1 MSVDIY
7 QKLGCIFMHLIYWY
21 HQKRELCRREHT
33 CSIIGSA
40 ADDNY
45 SEYAE
50 KRRILAPQPL
60 IILLTNEVK
69 TPARQF
75 LGMYTYISALSY
87 SISVSQQKEGSLS
100 YSVFFSFSLFFNL
113 SLSSLFLFKQ
123 CLISFV
129 YLPLFKMNR
138 FMYSPIVSRFG

>member
-75 LGMYTYISALSY
+75 LGMHTYISAVSY
-87 SISVSQQKEGSLS
+87 FISVSLQKEGSLS

-113 SLSSLFLFKQ
+113 SLSSLFLFEQ
-123 CLISFV
+123 CLETWFPLSICLFLRWIASCISQ
-129 YLPLFKMNR
+129 L
-138 FMYSPIVSRFG
+138 